1 MHTIDEL
8 DRARRRV
15 LRSGF
20 RALNR
25 VVLPAVRAG
34 VGSPLPI
41 GAGLVVLET
50 TGRVSGLPRQ
60 VPLVATRLG
69 SQVRVSSVRASS
81 QWVRNAL
88 ADPQVSVWVGG
99 RRRSGTATVRR
110 GSLQLATVRLG
121 PPTDGDGAS
130 GRGGTRTPD
139 SLDVNQVL

>member
-8 DRARRRV
+8 DRARRRL

-34 VGSPLPI
+34 VGSPLPL

-60 VPLVATRLG
+60 VPLVATRVG
-69 SQVRVSSVRASS
+69 ERVTVSTVRPSS

-88 ADPQVSVWVGG
+88 ADPQVAVWVGG
-99 RRRSGTATVRR
+99 RRRRGTATVEQ
-110 GSLQLATVRLG
+110 GPVQVATVVL
-121 PPTDGDGAS
+121 DGAPGGV
-130 GRGGTRTPD
+130 GRGTD
-139 SLDVNQVL
+139 

>member
-1 MHTIDEL
+1 MHTIAEHAGAEAPSRHGACTAARRIGGEM

-15 LRSGF
+15 LRTGF
-20 RALNR
+20 RTLNR

-60 VPLVATRLG
+60 VPLVATRIG
-69 SQVRVSSVRASS
+69 ARVTVSTVRPSS

-88 ADPQVSVWVGG
+88 ADPDVSVWVGG
-99 RRRSGTATVRR
+99 RRRRGTATVEQ
-110 GSLQLATVRLG
+110 GSVQVATVALE
-121 PPTDGDGAS
+121 D
-130 GRGGTRTPD
+130 
-139 SLDVNQVL
+139 

>member
-8 DRARRRV
+8 DRARRRA

-34 VGSPLPI
+34 VGSPLPV

-69 SQVRVSSVRASS
+69 SQVRVSTVRSSS

-88 ADPQVSVWVGG
+88 ADPQVTVWVGG
-99 RRRSGTATVRR
+99 RRRPGTATVRP
-110 GSLQLATVRLG
+110 GPVQLATVVLDG
-121 PPTDGDGAS
+121 PPDSD
-130 GRGGTRTPD
+130 RCGT
-139 SLDVNQVL
+139 V